1 MARIPSPQPGSRET
15 QPFAVALAV
24 VVITGTAMVAVT
36 LIWGVV
42 AGLRGGDSIELMTIE
57 NPASASARAGDD
69 LFDAH
74 TFAPS
79 RPAPAMILPE
89 VVLPD
94 AALIAREQQL
104 FEDTD
109 DRGPALGDTR
119 PTPVVSPASAPTF
132 DGRPLRPVK
141 TVRMLTT
148 AYSPDARSCGIWA
161 DGITASGYSVW
172 TNGMKL
178 AAADTSLFPF
188 GTILTVPGYNGGR
201 PIPVLDRG
209 GVIKGHRLDL
219 LYPTH
224 ERALQWGAQ
233 RLDVTVWEYADE

>member
-1 MARIPSPQPGSRET
+1 MPFLPSPQPGSRET
-15 QPFAVALAV
+15 QPFALALAA
-24 VVITGTAMVAVT
+24 VVITGSSIVAVT

-57 NPASASARAGDD
+57 NPAAATPAAADI
-69 LFDAH
+69 LDAQA
-74 TFAPS
+74 FAPS
-79 RPAPAMILPE
+79 RPAPAMIIPE
-89 VVLPD
+89 VILPD
-94 AALIAREQQL
+94 AALIARERAIYEATADL
-104 FEDTD
+104 
-109 DRGPALGDTR
+109 GPALGDTR
-119 PTPVVSPASAPTF
+119 PTPDVSAAAAPTF

-141 TVRMLTT
+141 TLRMLTT

-201 PIPVLDRG
+201 PVPVLDRG